1 MVETDTI
8 ASIAA
13 SPIGPAVILVIM
25 YYELFKT
32 GDIIFIG
39 DLKTCLTSHWPI
51 IFNISQFLRMRV
63 KTWPNIFVDQ
73 GQFSEPDFISGT
85 HQWENVQFADKY
97 GITADMKDEKDI
109 ITRIAACSRP
119 SKLTLYTIIAFWW
132 GQYMDYGSINSCID
146 RY

>member
-25 YYELFKT
+25 YYEIFKT

-73 GQFSEPDFISGT
+73 GQFSEPDYISGT
-85 HQWENVQFADKY
+85 HLRENVQFADKP
-97 GITADMKDEKDI
+97 I
-109 ITRIAACSRP
+109 
-119 SKLTLYTIIAFWW
+119 
-132 GQYMDYGSINSCID
+132 
-146 RY
+146 